1 MASTRTAATS
11 RTLRRICL
19 AAAGASGVIFAWQAT
34 ILYWRIPGYLMPSP
48 ASVLHAVF
56 TNWQVLASQSS
67 YTLGAAAIGLTIST
81 AFAVVLALLFSMS
94 RTLEQASMPA
104 VIAFRSAPVAAVA
117 PIIMLFFGR
126 GIATS
131 IAVVTIVSFFPRLVN
146 VSRGLNSADRNA
158 VELMHVYG
166 ASRWQQLRLVRI
178 PFALPYLFTGL
189 RIAATSSILGA
200 MLSEWITGSRGLGF
214 LILESGEMREI
225 ELLWAAVLTSIVVS
239 LTVFWLTSA
248 GERRALRWK
257 I

>member
-131 IAVVTIVSFFPRLVN
+131 IAVVTIVSFFPMLVK
-146 VSRGLNSADRNA
+146 A
-158 VELMHVYG
+158 
-166 ASRWQQLRLVRI
+166 I
-178 PFALPYLFTGL
+178 PAN
-189 RIAATSSILGA
+189 RIAWGSNYPASKGQLKEMVDEAKSA
-200 MLSEWITGSRGLGF
+200 LSCLSQNDQDWIFAKT
-214 LILESGEMREI
+214 
-225 ELLWAAVLTSIVVS
+225 AQS
-239 LTVFWLTSA
+239 LYP
-248 GERRALRWK
+248 ALAD
-257 I
+257 